1 MNKKK
6 MSKKKARST
15 TVMAEEP
22 IAPAPEDG
30 MAEQPVDIVIPELEE
45 YAQVAEW

>member
-6 MSKKKARST
+6 VVKEKGKTT

-22 IAPAPEDG
+22 ISPAPEDG